1 MQFWRR
7 SIQWQLILSMGTALL
22 VSILIV
28 VGIYTLVVNRLAERY
43 LVEQALPSSIEAMR
57 NDIERILV
65 QPLTAAKDIASNSM
79 VRDWLAGGEDSART
93 DAFVAYLE
101 GIRAEHKAFTAL
113 IVGTA
118 SNHYFNEK
126 GLDRT
131 LSRANSKDNWFYSF
145 LDSDQPRTL
154 NIDTDIATGELALFI
169 DLKVEQAGRVVGVA
183 GLGLSM
189 KELSELIHDFSFGE
203 RGKVYLVRSDGLIQ
217 VHPEAQFSG
226 KRTLA
231 EQIGASAAQAI
242 MGQFSTSK
250 AGATNS
256 TFAREG
262 EDFLALSLPLRD
274 LGWTLVAEVPQ
285 SQIYAEARRAMWM
298 SSAIGLAV
306 ALVCLL
312 LVVLLA
318 RGLVRPIRQVTAA
331 LVAIGSGG
339 GDLTHRLDSTR
350 ADELGDLARGFNRF
364 LDSQRDM
371 IGEVLTT
378 SDRLR
383 TAVGQVARV
392 VDNTAERSG
401 RQQEMTD
408 MVATAVHEM
417 GLTVQEI
424 AQNAGNAAVA
434 SQSAR
439 DEATQARE
447 VVGGSIRHIESM
459 SDEIGIAA
467 SAVGELANQV
477 ASIDQV
483 LAVIRGI
490 SEQTNLLALNAA
502 IEAARAGD
510 MGRGFA
516 VVADE
521 VRTLARRT
529 QSSTDEIQQMIGSLK
544 QGAENAVSSMR
555 TGQAATGTGVES
567 SQRTGASLTAIT
579 GQVERIS
586 DMNHQVATATEEQ
599 SAVTEEINR
608 NVQGISDLA
617 RATAGEVRACREDC
631 QTLQRLADDL
641 ARQMG
646 GFKLS

>member
-28 VGIYTLVVNRLAERY
+28 VGVYTLVVNRLAQRY

-79 VRDWLAGGEDSART
+79 VRDWLAGGENSAQT
-93 DAFVAYLE
+93 DTFVNYLE

-113 IVGTA
+113 IIGAA
-118 SNHYFNEK
+118 SSHYFTEK

-131 LSRANSKDNWFYSF
+131 LSRSNPNDAWFYSF
-145 LDSDQPRTL
+145 LDSNQPRTL
-154 NIDTDIATGELALFI
+154 NIDNDTATGELALFI
-169 DLKVEQAGRVVGVA
+169 DLKVEQAGKVVGVA

-189 KELSELIHDFSFGE
+189 KELSELIQNFNFGE

-217 VHPEAQFSG
+217 IHPETQFSG
-226 KRTLA
+226 KRTLV
-231 EQIGASAAQAI
+231 EQIGATAAQAV
-242 MGQFSTSK
+242 MGQR
-250 AGATNS
+250 GATS
-256 TFAREG
+256 SFVRDG

-298 SSAIGLAV
+298 SSGIGLAV

-339 GDLTHRLDSTR
+339 GDLTHRLDSSR

-364 LDSQRDM
+364 LESQRDM
-371 IGEVLTT
+371 IGEVLAT
-378 SDRLR
+378 SERLR

-434 SQSAR
+434 SQTAR
-439 DEATQARE
+439 DEALQARV

-467 SAVGELANQV
+467 GAVGELAHQV

-544 QGAENAVSSMR
+544 QGAENAVSSMHA
-555 TGQAATGTGVES
+555 GQAATGTGVES

-631 QTLQRLADDL
+631 QMLQRLADDL

-646 GFKLS
+646 SFKLT

>member
-28 VGIYTLVVNRLAERY
+28 VGVYTLVVNRLAQRY

-79 VRDWLAGGEDSART
+79 VRDWLAAGENSGQTAG
-93 DAFVAYLE
+93 FVNYLE
-101 GIRAEHKAFTAL
+101 GIRAEHKAFTA
-113 IVGTA
+113 IIIGTA
-118 SNHYFNEK
+118 SNHYFTEK
-126 GLDRT
+126 GLDRI
-131 LSRANSKDNWFYSF
+131 LSRSNPKDAWFYSF
-145 LDSDQPRTL
+145 LDSNQPRTL
-154 NIDTDIATGELALFI
+154 NIDNDTATGELALFI
-169 DLKVEQAGRVVGVA
+169 DFKVEQAGKVVGVA

-189 KELSELIHDFSFGE
+189 KELSELIHNFNFGE

-226 KRTLA
+226 KRTLV
-231 EQIGASAAQAI
+231 EQIGAPAAQAV
-242 MGQFSTSK
+242 MGQLSTST
-250 AGATNS
+250 ASATS
-256 TFAREG
+256 SFVRDG

-298 SSAIGLAV
+298 SSGIGLAV

-339 GDLTHRLDSTR
+339 GDLTHRLDSSR

-364 LDSQRDM
+364 LESQRDM
-371 IGEVLTT
+371 IGEVLAT
-378 SDRLR
+378 SERLR

-434 SQSAR
+434 SQTAR
-439 DEATQARE
+439 DEALQARE

-467 SAVGELANQV
+467 GAVGELAHQV

-544 QGAENAVSSMR
+544 QGAENAVSSMHA
-555 TGQAATGTGVES
+555 GQAATGTGVES

-617 RATAGEVRACREDC
+617 RATAGEVRACRDDC

-646 GFKLS
+646 SFKLT

>member
-1 MQFWRR
+1 M
-7 SIQWQLILSMGTALL
+7 
-22 VSILIV
+22 
-28 VGIYTLVVNRLAERY
+28 VGVYTLVVNRLAQRY

-79 VRDWLAGGEDSART
+79 VRDWLAGGENSAQT
-93 DAFVAYLE
+93 DTFVNYLE

-113 IVGTA
+113 IIGAA
-118 SNHYFNEK
+118 SSHYFTEK

-131 LSRANSKDNWFYSF
+131 LSRSNPNDAWFYSF
-145 LDSDQPRTL
+145 LDSNQPRTL
-154 NIDTDIATGELALFI
+154 NIDNDTATGELALFI
-169 DLKVEQAGRVVGVA
+169 DLKVEQAGKVVGVA

-189 KELSELIHDFSFGE
+189 KELSELIQNFNFGE
-203 RGKVYLVRSDGLIQ
+203 RGKVYLVRADGLIQ
-217 VHPEAQFSG
+217 IHPETQFSG
-226 KRTLA
+226 KRTLV
-231 EQIGASAAQAI
+231 EQIGASAAQAV
-242 MGQFSTSK
+242 MGQLSTST
-250 AGATNS
+250 AFATS
-256 TFAREG
+256 SFVRDG

-298 SSAIGLAV
+298 SSGIGLAV
-306 ALVCLL
+306 ALVCLM

-339 GDLTHRLDSTR
+339 GDLTHRLDSSR

-364 LDSQRDM
+364 LESQRDM
-371 IGEVLTT
+371 IGEVLAT
-378 SDRLR
+378 SERLR

-434 SQSAR
+434 SQTAR
-439 DEATQARE
+439 DEALQARV

-467 SAVGELANQV
+467 GAVGELAHQV

-490 SEQTNLLALNAA
+490 SERTNLLALNAA

-544 QGAENAVSSMR
+544 QGAENAVSSMHA
-555 TGQAATGTGVES
+555 GQAATGTGVES

-631 QTLQRLADDL
+631 QMLQRLADDL

>member
-1 MQFWRR
+1 
-7 SIQWQLILSMGTALL
+7 MGTALL

-28 VGIYTLVVNRLAERY
+28 VGIYTLVVNRLAQSY

-79 VRDWLAGGEDSART
+79 VRDWLAGGEDEART
-93 DAFVAYLE
+93 ATFVQYLE

-113 IVGTA
+113 IIGTA
-118 SNHYFNEK
+118 SNHYLTQK
-126 GLDRT
+126 GLERT
-131 LSRANSKDNWFYSF
+131 LSRTNPKDAWFYSF
-145 LDSDQPRTL
+145 LDSNQPRTL
-154 NIDTDIATGELALFI
+154 NIDNDTTTGELALFI
-169 DLKVEQAGRVVGVA
+169 DLKVEQAGKVVGVA

-189 KELSELIHDFSFGE
+189 KELSELIHNFSFGA

-226 KRTLA
+226 KRTLS
-231 EQIGASAAQAI
+231 EQIGAPAAQSV
-242 MGQFSTSK
+242 MGQKT
-250 AGATNS
+250 ATNS
-256 TFAREG
+256 SFIRDG

-298 SSAIGLAV
+298 SSGIGLAV

-339 GDLTHRLDSTR
+339 GDLTHRLDASR

-364 LDSQRDM
+364 LDSQREM

-378 SDRLR
+378 SERLR
-383 TAVGQVARV
+383 TAVGQVAKV

-434 SQSAR
+434 SQNAR
-439 DEATQARE
+439 DEAMQARE

-467 SAVGELANQV
+467 GAVGELANQV

-544 QGAENAVSSMR
+544 QGAENAVSSMHS
-555 TGQAATGTGVES
+555 GQAATGTGVES

-646 GFKLS
+646 SFKLS

>member
-145 LDSDQPRTL
+145 LDSNQPRTL

-189 KELSELIHDFSFGE
+189 KELSQLIHDFSFGE

-250 AGATNS
+250 AVAINS

-529 QSSTDEIQQMIGSLK
+529 QASTDEIQQMIGSLK

-567 SQRTGASLTAIT
+567 SQRTGASLTTIT

-646 GFKLS
+646 GFRLS

>member
-28 VGIYTLVVNRLAERY
+28 VGIYTLVVNRLAQRY

-79 VRDWLAGGEDSART
+79 VRDWLAAGENSAQT
-93 DAFVAYLE
+93 AGFVNYLE
-101 GIRAEHKAFTAL
+101 GIRAEHKAFTAI

-118 SNHYFNEK
+118 SNHYFTEK

-131 LSRANSKDNWFYSF
+131 LSRSNPKDAWFYAF
-145 LDSDQPRTL
+145 LDSNLPRTL
-154 NIDTDIATGELALFI
+154 NIDNDTATGELALFI
-169 DLKVEQAGRVVGVA
+169 DFKVEQAGKVVGVA

-189 KELSELIHDFSFGE
+189 KELSELIHNFNFGE

-217 VHPEAQFSG
+217 IHPEAQFSG
-226 KRTLA
+226 KRTLV
-231 EQIGASAAQAI
+231 EQIGAPAAQAV
-242 MGQFSTSK
+242 MGQLSSTTAS
-250 AGATNS
+250 ATS
-256 TFAREG
+256 SFVRDG

-298 SSAIGLAV
+298 SGGIGLAV

-312 LVVLLA
+312 LVVVLA

-339 GDLTHRLDSTR
+339 GDLTHRLDSSR

-364 LDSQRDM
+364 LESQRDM
-371 IGEVLTT
+371 IGEVLAT
-378 SDRLR
+378 SERLR

-434 SQSAR
+434 SQTAR
-439 DEATQARE
+439 DEALQARE

-459 SDEIGIAA
+459 SDEIGVAA
-467 SAVGELANQV
+467 GAVGELAHQV

-544 QGAENAVSSMR
+544 QGAENAVSSMHA
-555 TGQAATGTGVES
+555 GQAATGTGVES

-641 ARQMG
+641 ARQVG
-646 GFKLS
+646 GFRLG

>member
-1 MQFWRR
+1 
-7 SIQWQLILSMGTALL
+7 
-22 VSILIV
+22 V
-28 VGIYTLVVNRLAERY
+28 VGIYTLVVNRLAQSY

-79 VRDWLAGGEDSART
+79 VRDWLAGGENSART
-93 DAFVAYLE
+93 DAFVTYLE

-113 IVGTA
+113 IVGAA
-118 SNHYFNEK
+118 SNHYFTEK

-131 LSRANSKDNWFYSF
+131 LSRSNPKDAWFYSF
-145 LDSDQPRTL
+145 LDSNQSKTL
-154 NIDTDIATGELALFI
+154 NIDNDTATGELALFI
-169 DLKVEQAGRVVGVA
+169 DLKVEQAGKVVGVA

-189 KELSELIHDFSFGE
+189 KELSELIHNFNFGE

-231 EQIGASAAQAI
+231 EQIGTSAAQAV
-242 MGQFSTSK
+242 MGQLSTST
-250 AGATNS
+250 ASATS
-256 TFAREG
+256 SRFVRDG
-262 EDFLALSLPLRD
+262 EDYLALSLPLRD

-298 SSAIGLAV
+298 SSGIGLAV

-339 GDLTHRLDSTR
+339 GDLTHRLDSSR

-378 SDRLR
+378 SERLR

-434 SQSAR
+434 SQNAR
-439 DEATQARE
+439 DEALQARE

-459 SDEIGIAA
+459 SEEIGIAA
-467 SAVGELANQV
+467 SAVGDLAHQV

-529 QSSTDEIQQMIGSLK
+529 QASTDEIQQMIGSLK
-544 QGAENAVSSMR
+544 QGAENAVSSMHS
-555 TGQAATGTGVES
+555 GQAATGTGVES

-617 RATAGEVRACREDC
+617 RATAGEVRVCREDC

-646 GFKLS
+646 GFKLD

>member
-28 VGIYTLVVNRLAERY
+28 VGIYTLVVNRLAQSY

-79 VRDWLAGGEDSART
+79 VRDWLAAGEDSAQT
-93 DAFVAYLE
+93 GTFTTYLE
-101 GIRAEHKAFTAL
+101 GVRAEHKAFTAL
-113 IVGTA
+113 MVGTA

-131 LSRANSKDNWFYSF
+131 LSRSNPKDAWFYTF

-154 NIDTDIATGELALFI
+154 NIDNDTATGELALFI
-169 DLKVEQAGRVVGVA
+169 DLKVEKAGKVVGVA

-189 KELSELIHDFSFGE
+189 KELSELIHNFSFGE

-217 VHPEAQFSG
+217 VHPEAQLSG

-231 EQIGASAAQAI
+231 EQIGEPAAQAV
-242 MGQFSTSK
+242 MGQLSTSRTS
-250 AGATNS
+250 A
-256 TFAREG
+256 FVRDD

-298 SSAIGLAV
+298 SGAIGLAV

-339 GDLTHRLDSTR
+339 GDLTHRLDSSR

-364 LDSQRDM
+364 LDSQREM
-371 IGEVLTT
+371 IGEVLAT
-378 SDRLR
+378 SERLR

-434 SQSAR
+434 SQNAR
-439 DEATQARE
+439 DEAMQARE

-459 SDEIGIAA
+459 SDEIGVAA
-467 SAVGELANQV
+467 SAVAELADQV

-529 QSSTDEIQQMIGSLK
+529 QASTDEIQQMIGSLK
-544 QGAENAVSSMR
+544 QGAENAVSSMH

-567 SQRTGASLTAIT
+567 SQRTGASLAAIT
-579 GQVERIS
+579 GQVEHIS

-631 QTLQRLADDL
+631 QMLQRLADDL

-646 GFKLS
+646 GFKLR

>member
-7 SIQWQLILSMGTALL
+7 SIQWQLILSMGSALL

-28 VGIYTLVVNRLAERY
+28 VGIYTLVVNRLAQSY

-79 VRDWLAGGEDSART
+79 VRDWVAGGEDSSRT
-93 DAFVAYLE
+93 DAFVTYLE

-113 IVGTA
+113 IIGAA
-118 SNHYFNEK
+118 SNHYFTEK

-131 LSRANSKDNWFYSF
+131 LSRSNPKDAWFYSF
-145 LDSDQPRTL
+145 LDSDKSKTL
-154 NIDTDIATGELALFI
+154 NIDNDTATGELALFI
-169 DLKVEQAGRVVGVA
+169 DLKVEQAGKVVGVA

-189 KELSELIHDFSFGE
+189 KELSELIHNFNFGE

-231 EQIGASAAQAI
+231 EQIGTSAAQAV
-242 MGQFSTSK
+242 MGQLSTST
-250 AGATNS
+250 ASATS
-256 TFAREG
+256 SRFVRDG
-262 EDFLALSLPLRD
+262 EDYLALSLPLRD

-298 SSAIGLAV
+298 SSGIGLAV

-312 LVVLLA
+312 LVVWLA
-318 RGLVRPIRQVTAA
+318 RGLVRPIRQVTEA
-331 LVAIGSGG
+331 LMAIGSGG
-339 GDLTHRLDSTR
+339 GDLTHRLDSSR

-378 SDRLR
+378 SERLR

-424 AQNAGNAAVA
+424 AQNAGNAALA
-434 SQSAR
+434 SQNAR
-439 DEATQARE
+439 DEALQARE

-467 SAVGELANQV
+467 NAVGDLANQV

-529 QSSTDEIQQMIGSLK
+529 QASTDEIQQMIGSLK
-544 QGAENAVSSMR
+544 QGAENAVSSMHS
-555 TGQAATGTGVES
+555 GQAATGTGVES

-631 QTLQRLADDL
+631 QTLRRLADDL

>member
-28 VGIYTLVVNRLAERY
+28 VGVYTLVVNRLAQRY

-79 VRDWLAGGEDSART
+79 VRDWLAGGENSAQT
-93 DAFVAYLE
+93 DTFVNYLE

-113 IVGTA
+113 IIGAA
-118 SNHYFNEK
+118 SSHYFTEK

-131 LSRANSKDNWFYSF
+131 LSRSNPSDAWFYSF
-145 LDSDQPRTL
+145 LDSNQPRTL
-154 NIDTDIATGELALFI
+154 NIDNDTATGELALFI
-169 DLKVEQAGRVVGVA
+169 DLKVEQAGKVVGVA

-189 KELSELIHDFSFGE
+189 KELSELIQNFNFGE
-203 RGKVYLVRSDGLIQ
+203 RGKVYLVRADGLIQ
-217 VHPEAQFSG
+217 IHPETQFSG
-226 KRTLA
+226 KRTLV
-231 EQIGASAAQAI
+231 EQIGASAAQAV
-242 MGQFSTSK
+242 MGQLSTST
-250 AGATNS
+250 AFATS
-256 TFAREG
+256 SFVRDG

-298 SSAIGLAV
+298 SSGIGLAV
-306 ALVCLL
+306 ALVCLM

-339 GDLTHRLDSTR
+339 GDLTHRLDSSR

-364 LDSQRDM
+364 LESQRDM
-371 IGEVLTT
+371 IGEVLAT
-378 SDRLR
+378 SERLR

-434 SQSAR
+434 SQTAR
-439 DEATQARE
+439 DEALQARV

-459 SDEIGIAA
+459 SEEIGIAA
-467 SAVGELANQV
+467 GAVGELAHQV

-544 QGAENAVSSMR
+544 QGAENAVSSMHA
-555 TGQAATGTGVES
+555 GQAATGTGVES

-631 QTLQRLADDL
+631 QMLQRLADDL

>member
-28 VGIYTLVVNRLAERY
+28 VGVYTLVVNRLAQRY

-79 VRDWLAGGEDSART
+79 VRDWLAAGENSAQT
-93 DAFVAYLE
+93 AGFVNYLE
-101 GIRAEHKAFTAL
+101 GIRAEHKAFTA
-113 IVGTA
+113 IIIGTA
-118 SNHYFNEK
+118 SNHYFTEK

-131 LSRANSKDNWFYSF
+131 LSRSNPKDAWFYAF
-145 LDSDQPRTL
+145 LDSNQSRTL
-154 NIDTDIATGELALFI
+154 NIDNDTATGELALFI
-169 DLKVEQAGRVVGVA
+169 DFKVEQAGKVVGVA

-189 KELSELIHDFSFGE
+189 KELSELIHNFNFGE

-226 KRTLA
+226 KRALA
-231 EQIGASAAQAI
+231 EQIGASAAQAVT
-242 MGQFSTSK
+242 GQLSTST
-250 AGATNS
+250 ASATS
-256 TFAREG
+256 SFVRDG

-298 SSAIGLAV
+298 SSGIGLAV

-312 LVVLLA
+312 LVVLLT

-339 GDLTHRLDSTR
+339 GDLTHRLDSSR

-364 LDSQRDM
+364 LESQREM
-371 IGEVLTT
+371 IGEVLAT
-378 SDRLR
+378 SERLR

-424 AQNAGNAAVA
+424 AHNAGNAAAA
-434 SQSAR
+434 SQTAR
-439 DEATQARE
+439 EEALQARE

-467 SAVGELANQV
+467 GAVGELAHQV

-544 QGAENAVSSMR
+544 LGAENAVSSMHA
-555 TGQAATGTGVES
+555 GQAATGTGVES

-646 GFKLS
+646 SFKLT

>member
-28 VGIYTLVVNRLAERY
+28 VGVYTLVVNRLAQSY

-79 VRDWLAGGEDSART
+79 VRDWLAGGENSDQTA
-93 DAFVAYLE
+93 AFVQYLE

-118 SNHYFNEK
+118 SNHYFTEK
-126 GLDRT
+126 GLDRS
-131 LSRANSKDNWFYSF
+131 LSRSNPKDAWFYSF
-145 LDSDQPRTL
+145 LDSNQPRTL
-154 NIDTDIATGELALFI
+154 NIDNDTATGELALFI
-169 DLKVEQAGRVVGVA
+169 DLKVEQAGKVVGVA

-189 KELSELIHDFSFGE
+189 KELSELIHNFTFGE

-226 KRTLA
+226 KRTLV
-231 EQIGASAAQAI
+231 EQIGASAAQAV
-242 MGQFSTSK
+242 MGQK
-250 AGATNS
+250 AAS
-256 TFAREG
+256 SSFVRDG

-298 SSAIGLAV
+298 SSGIGLAV

-339 GDLTHRLDSTR
+339 GDLTHRLDSSR

-364 LDSQRDM
+364 LDSQREM

-378 SDRLR
+378 SERLR
-383 TAVGQVARV
+383 TAVSQVAKV

-434 SQSAR
+434 SQDAR
-439 DEATQARE
+439 DEAMQARE

-459 SDEIGIAA
+459 SDEIGVAA
-467 SAVGELANQV
+467 SAVGELADQV

-529 QSSTDEIQQMIGSLK
+529 QTSTDEIQQIIGSLK
-544 QGAENAVSSMR
+544 QGAENAVSSMH

-567 SQRTGASLTAIT
+567 SQRTGTSLTAIT
-579 GQVERIS
+579 GQIERIS

-646 GFKLS
+646 SFKLS

>member
-79 VRDWLAGGEDSART
+79 VRDWLAGGENSAQT
-93 DAFVAYLE
+93 NTFVAYLE

-118 SNHYFNEK
+118 SNHYFTEK
-126 GLDRT
+126 GLDRI
-131 LSRANSKDNWFYSF
+131 LSRSNPKDAWFYSF
-145 LDSDQPRTL
+145 LDSNQPRTL
-154 NIDTDIATGELALFI
+154 NIDNDTATGELALFI
-169 DLKVEQAGRVVGVA
+169 DLKVEQGGKTVGVA

-189 KELSELIHDFSFGE
+189 KELSELIHNFSFGA

-231 EQIGASAAQAI
+231 EQIGAPAAQAV
-242 MGQFSTSK
+242 MGHLSGSK
-250 AGATNS
+250 AVATNS
-256 TFAREG
+256 SFVRDG
-262 EDFLALSLPLRD
+262 EDYLALSLPLRD

-285 SQIYAEARRAMWM
+285 AQIYAEARRAMWM
-298 SSAIGLAV
+298 SSGIGLAV

-339 GDLTHRLDSTR
+339 GDLTHRLDSSR

-364 LDSQRDM
+364 LDSQRQM

-378 SDRLR
+378 SERLR

-434 SQSAR
+434 SQNAR
-439 DEATQARE
+439 DEAMQARE

-467 SAVGELANQV
+467 GAVGELANQV

-529 QSSTDEIQQMIGSLK
+529 QTSTDEIQQMIGSLK
-544 QGAENAVSSMR
+544 QGAENAVSSMHS
-555 TGQAATGTGVES
+555 GQAATGTGVES

-641 ARQMG
+641 ARQMSS
-646 GFKLS
+646 FKLS

>member
-28 VGIYTLVVNRLAERY
+28 VGIYTLVVNRLAQRY

-79 VRDWLAGGEDSART
+79 VRDWLAGGENSAQT
-93 DAFVAYLE
+93 AGFVSYLE
-101 GIRAEHKAFTAL
+101 GIRSEHKAFTAL
-113 IVGTA
+113 IIGAA
-118 SNHYFNEK
+118 SNHYFTEK

-131 LSRANSKDNWFYSF
+131 LSRSNPNDAWFYSF
-145 LDSDQPRTL
+145 LDSNQPRTL
-154 NIDTDIATGELALFI
+154 NIDHDTATGELALFI
-169 DLKVEQAGRVVGVA
+169 DLKVEQAGKVVGVA

-189 KELSELIHDFSFGE
+189 KELSELIHNFNFGE

-226 KRTLA
+226 KRTLV
-231 EQIGASAAQAI
+231 EQVGASAAQAV
-242 MGQFSTSK
+242 MGQLSTST
-250 AGATNS
+250 ASAS
-256 TFAREG
+256 SSFVRDG
-262 EDFLALSLPLRD
+262 EEFLALSLPLRD

-298 SSAIGLAV
+298 SSGIGLAV

-339 GDLTHRLDSTR
+339 GDLTHRLDSSR

-364 LDSQRDM
+364 LESQREM

-378 SDRLR
+378 SEHLR

-434 SQSAR
+434 SQTAR
-439 DEATQARE
+439 DEALQARE

-459 SDEIGIAA
+459 SDEIGVAA
-467 SAVGELANQV
+467 GAVGELAHQV

-544 QGAENAVSSMR
+544 QGAENAVSSMHA
-555 TGQAATGTGVES
+555 GQAATGTGVES

-599 SAVTEEINR
+599 SAVTDEINR

>member
-28 VGIYTLVVNRLAERY
+28 VGVYTLVVDRLAQRY

-79 VRDWLAGGEDSART
+79 VRDWLTGGENSAQT
-93 DAFVAYLE
+93 DTFVKYLE

-113 IVGTA
+113 IIGAA
-118 SNHYFNEK
+118 SNHYFTEK

-131 LSRANSKDNWFYSF
+131 LSRSNPNDAWFYSF
-145 LDSDQPRTL
+145 LDSNQPRTL
-154 NIDTDIATGELALFI
+154 NIDNDTATGELALFI
-169 DLKVEQAGRVVGVA
+169 DLKVEHAGKVVGVA

-189 KELSELIHDFSFGE
+189 KELSELIHNFNFGE

-226 KRTLA
+226 KRTLV
-231 EQIGASAAQAI
+231 EQIGAPAAQAV
-242 MGQFSTSK
+242 MGQLSTST
-250 AGATNS
+250 AFATS
-256 TFAREG
+256 SFVRDG

-298 SSAIGLAV
+298 SSGIGLAV

-339 GDLTHRLDSTR
+339 GDLTHRLDSSR

-364 LDSQRDM
+364 LESQRDM
-371 IGEVLTT
+371 IGEVLAT
-378 SDRLR
+378 SERLR
-383 TAVGQVARV
+383 SAVGQVARV

-434 SQSAR
+434 SQTAR
-439 DEATQARE
+439 DEALQARV

-467 SAVGELANQV
+467 GAVGELAHQV

-544 QGAENAVSSMR
+544 QGAENAVSSMHA
-555 TGQAATGTGVES
+555 GQAATGTGVES

-631 QTLQRLADDL
+631 QMLQRLADDL

>member
-22 VSILIV
+22 VSILVV

-93 DAFVAYLE
+93 AAFVAYLE

-169 DLKVEQAGRVVGVA
+169 DLKVEQAGSVVGVA

-189 KELSELIHDFSFGE
+189 KELSQLIHDFSFGE

-231 EQIGASAAQAI
+231 EQIGVSAAQAI
-242 MGQFSTSK
+242 MGQFSTSE
-250 AGATNS
+250 AVATNS

-529 QSSTDEIQQMIGSLK
+529 QASTDEIQQMIGSLK

-567 SQRTGASLTAIT
+567 SQRTGASLTTIT

-646 GFKLS
+646 GFRLS